1 MVKSLAKKL
10 IIGAVCSGLSLTS
23 ISCCDM
29 NCRFER
35 VIREY
40 RHKAMKAEKAYLNNL
55 DEQVKEGYMEVIN
68 KRIYGQDGEKEKEN

>member
-1 MVKSLAKKL
+1 MIKGLMRKIL
-10 IIGAVCSGLSLTS
+10 IGAVCSGLSLTS

-40 RHKAMKAEKAYLNNL
+40 RHKARKAEKAYLKNL
-55 DEQVKEGYMEVIN
+55 DEEVKEGYMEAIN
-68 KRIYGQDGEKEKEN
+68 KRIYWQDDERDRKY